1 MINRKN
7 NIIPV
12 NKSNFTI
19 MPLKTK
25 VKRKNL
31 ENYIWMPIG
40 EGKRLLNYYIE
51 HYYELYDALEGP
63 HIDGI
68 VRFFGGLMDICVLI
82 DEISF
87 FIKLVNNI

>member
-19 MPLKTK
+19 MPNTSK
-25 VKRKNL
+25 VKRKCI
-31 ENYIWMPIG
+31 EHFIWIPMG

-51 HYYELYDALEGP
+51 NYYELY
-63 HIDGI
+63 
-68 VRFFGGLMDICVLI
+68 
-82 DEISF
+82 
-87 FIKLVNNI
+87 